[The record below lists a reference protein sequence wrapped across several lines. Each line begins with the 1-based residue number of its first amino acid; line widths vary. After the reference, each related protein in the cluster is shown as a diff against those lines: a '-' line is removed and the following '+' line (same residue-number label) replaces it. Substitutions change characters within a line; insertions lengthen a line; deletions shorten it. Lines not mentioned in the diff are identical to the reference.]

1 MRLLLN
7 GQIEDYS
14 DRRLK
19 TNIRKVGKLANGL
32 FVYLFNYI
40 WGGPAE
46 LGVMSDEVRVI
57 MPHAVGT
64 RNGFDVVNYSEV
76 LA

>member
-1 MRLLLN
+1 
-7 GQIEDYS
+7 
-14 DRRLK
+14 
-19 TNIRKVGKLANGL
+19 
-32 FVYLFNYI
+32 
-40 WGGPAE
+40 
-46 LGVMSDEVRVI
+46 MSDEVRVI